1 MFFIRTKVP
10 PFFSYSLTKAKT
22 AKDPPFY
29 FVLLFFLII
38 FFTFFLFFFFA
49 RSGFKPR
56 PLKEYNSPLENMPLS
71 YTCPDKRWGRK

>member
-38 FFTFFLFFFFA
+38 FFTFFLFFFLHA
-49 RSGFKPR
+49 VDS
-56 PLKEYNSPLENMPLS
+56 N
-71 YTCPDKRWGRK
+71 PDL